1 MWSQRKLSVTH
12 EAPDVWGTSTAS
24 LDWASTASGQDPFTH
39 RHSRT
44 AVLTEL
50 TLQWQEAE
58 NEFYSV
64 LVRESHYRGNR
75 KKEGRRRGPRVRVVC
90 YSEKDE
96 DL

>member
-1 MWSQRKLSVTH
+1 MSPMKLQMFGEQAQLTWTGH
-12 EAPDVWGTSTAS
+12 
-24 LDWASTASGQDPFTH
+24 LLRSGHHPFTH
-39 RHSRT
+39 RYSSA

-50 TLQWQEAE
+50 TLRWQEAE